1 MDGGIQYMGER
12 LTHGRCWQ
20 FGLQKKRAD
29 VCDFGRL
36 CAERFLHRGADAIWT
51 LMCFISSGF

>member
-1 MDGGIQYMGER
+1 MGER

-51 LMCFISSGF
+51 LMRFISSGF